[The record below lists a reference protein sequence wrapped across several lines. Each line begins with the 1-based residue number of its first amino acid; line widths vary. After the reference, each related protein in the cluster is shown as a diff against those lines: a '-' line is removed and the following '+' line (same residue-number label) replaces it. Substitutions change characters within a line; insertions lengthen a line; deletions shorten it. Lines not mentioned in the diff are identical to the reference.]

1 MVFLVNCYALR
12 RLLASARS
20 GVVKT
25 ICCSNLTFVERSLM
39 LSIWFSVFSILIIGL
54 ELFTGF
60 VIIGWTGDNMVV
72 ERKRHPGPYW
82 FGIILH
88 VIVAVGLP
96 LLIFFAE

>member
-1 MVFLVNCYALR
+1 MVFFGKPLCVAT
-12 RLLASARS
+12 LAGFGEKRF
-20 GVVKT
+20 VKT

-39 LSIWFSVFSILIIGL
+39 LSICFFVFSILIIGL